1 MTATFKTYGPRS
13 DCTLFSS
20 KAIKGQEFYK
30 ELQKEIK
37 GRNEYTLLDMILLL
51 EVEMHK

>member
-1 MTATFKTYGPRS
+1 MTVTFKTHGPRS
-13 DCTLFSS
+13 YCTLFGS
-20 KAIKGQEFYK
+20 KAIKGQEFYE

>member
-1 MTATFKTYGPRS
+1 MTVYIKTHGPRS
-13 DCTLFSS
+13 DCTLFTS
-20 KAIKGQEFYK
+20 KAIEGQEFCK

-51 EVEMHK
+51 KVEMHK

>member
-1 MTATFKTYGPRS
+1 MTVTFKTHGPRS
-13 DCTLFSS
+13 DCTLFGS
-20 KAIKGQEFYK
+20 KAINRQELNK